1 MPEKQCFSTLRL
13 RGTKFWTNVGEQRAD
28 PDVAAAPVDSAHRID
43 GTTTPRRCRGGSE
56 SVFELFSSAAPKAA
70 GSGNAITLL
79 PDLAWIGQE
88 RNGTARR
95 EAVGQLCG
103 F

>member
-1 MPEKQCFSTLRL
+1 M
-13 RGTKFWTNVGEQRAD
+13 
-28 PDVAAAPVDSAHRID
+28 
-43 GTTTPRRCRGGSE
+43 
-56 SVFELFSSAAPKAA
+56 FELFSSAAPKAA

-103 F
+103 FSPEVTPTVERSHRR